1 MQTDDNEGLSFS
13 SGKEARSSILTHP
26 DGEQGAA
33 VGEQFQSV
41 APSCDRTENSPE
53 VVSYVVVEAGGSS
66 ESRGDDTQ
74 LEATAGKPKRKK
86 RTRRPVRRPWKPYFK
101 LSLEE
106 RQRLELR
113 EERRAERIRA
123 QRFAHGLPVAPY
135 NTTQFLLDDREA
147 RESEPIC
154 VDEIVDTIRHQGAVN
169 DHHGRQDVPNHHHHH
184 HHHHQSDHLVVG
196 DEYSSDSVTTSEGDL
211 CMLEREFDYEYETAH
226 AERLEEMS
234 KEQLVQEY
242 IHLEK
247 ELERYQSESAQLR
260 SAISEL
266 AKRCST
272 CGHNDIASPRPPPPP
287 RPQLVD
293 LANGEEQQQNA
304 HQN

>member
-13 SGKEARSSILTHP
+13 SGEEARSSILTHP

-41 APSCDRTENSPE
+41 TPSCDRTENSSE
-53 VVSYVVVEAGGSS
+53 VVSLVFEAGGSS
-66 ESRGDDTQ
+66 ESRGDDQQ

-169 DHHGRQDVPNHHHHH
+169 DHHGHTKHVPNHHHHH
-184 HHHHQSDHLVVG
+184 HHSDHMVG

-260 SAISEL
+260 SAVSDL

-272 CGHNDIASPRPPPPP
+272 CGHNDVTPPPPPPPPP
-287 RPQLVD
+287 RLLG
-293 LANGEEQQQNA
+293 LADGEEHQQNG
-304 HQN
+304 HSS

>member
-13 SGKEARSSILTHP
+13 SGEEARSSILTHP

-33 VGEQFQSV
+33 
-41 APSCDRTENSPE
+41 
-53 VVSYVVVEAGGSS
+53 AGGSS
-66 ESRGDDTQ
+66 ESRGDDQQ

-86 RTRRPVRRPWKPYFK
+86 RTRRQVRRPWKPYFK

-154 VDEIVDTIRHQGAVN
+154 VDEIVDTIRHEGAVN
-169 DHHGRQDVPNHHHHH
+169 DHHGHTKHVPNHHHHH
-184 HHHHQSDHLVVG
+184 HHHSDHMVG

-260 SAISEL
+260 SAVSEL

-272 CGHNDIASPRPPPPP
+272 CGHNDVTPPPPP
-287 RPQLVD
+287 PQLVG
-293 LANGEEQQQNA
+293 LADGEEHQQNG
-304 HQN
+304 HST

>member
-13 SGKEARSSILTHP
+13 SGEEARSSILTHP
-26 DGEQGAA
+26 DGELGAA
-33 VGEQFQSV
+33 VGEQLQSV

-66 ESRGDDTQ
+66 ESRGDDPQ

-169 DHHGRQDVPNHHHHH
+169 DHHSRQDVPNHHHHH
-184 HHHHQSDHLVVG
+184 HQNSDHLVVG

-260 SAISEL
+260 SAISQL
-266 AKRCST
+266 AKRCSS
-272 CGHNDIASPRPPPPP
+272 CGHNDIVPQPPTP
-287 RPQLVD
+287 RPQLVG
-293 LANGEEQQQNA
+293 LADGEEQQQNT
-304 HQN
+304 HQS